1 MGDWIMHGSTG
12 LEYIGP
18 SGGDL
23 LFDCQNGR
31 HIILSFPDPGISRIR
46 IIDEAGENPSIMVGA
61 GFVKERL
68 AYTEFDFHI
77 TTTEYIL
84 NTGKIEITIS
94 KPDGG
99 IQWLDK
105 SGSCFLKARG
115 ISSVSCGNGSPLCFD
130 MNGNEH
136 FYGFG
141 FQRKVF
147 DAMGSRLTFT
157 KGYRWDE
164 ATVPFFMSTAGYGFF
179 SANTYDQTFDFTESK
194 KYLVS
199 NAGGDIDFFI
209 IHGPGFKEILDKYTD
224 LTGKP
229 VMVPKWSLG
238 LCYIAR
244 VFEDEQGLMDI
255 AARFR
260 SEGIPCDMLG
270 LEPGWEEGYY
280 SMKWIWSRERFPNP
294 GDMIK
299 RLHSMGYAIELWESG
314 DAPTEGYLDPDV
326 RKKWF
331 SGRVP
336 SSLGLGIDF
345 FKQDDPYPRCIT
357 STEMVTDPTVGI
369 FIKHDD
375 GHSPAETGN
384 IANTLY
390 SKTVFDEF
398 RRITGKRTIVIFH
411 SYNASISSQM
421 YPTAW
426 AGDFRLGNGALN
438 ASLSGHAMVTHDM
451 RNESPAGIHF
461 GFLTPYS
468 LIDSWATYR
477 EPWLFSEHNKEITR
491 VYSRLRSAL
500 FPYLYNALWQSH
512 TKGLPILRPMVLEFQ
527 GDPNTHL
534 LDGQFMLGDCLLV
547 GTSDESNPSIYLPC
561 GKWIDYWTRK
571 ITDSPGQNTGCSWP
585 ENAGGPLYVKSG
597 SIIPMMASADSSS
610 LSNSDLLFLDVY
622 PEGNSV
628 AEVYEDDGISF
639 DYEKNGFA
647 LTKVECLESDGIIN
661 ITVAKPSGAYD
672 GMPSSKA
679 LLLRVFSE
687 TYPLEVVNDRIRINE
702 FPSLDTLLGL
712 HESGWY
718 FDNRSNA
725 LYVKPHSCWKMTAS
739 GDVNEFFHNAKI
751 EWLALESVPV
761 EADIRIAAGTETIRR
776 GKAAKRIHLD
786 GGDLLLLAD
795 GESSI
800 CITAEIQDETG
811 LLADIGETTAIYR
824 VTGPAVFENGSMV
837 CESPLTGGRSSV
849 RLMSTEGTGFVV
861 VSVET
866 SGLPYESITIE
877 AVRGEFEVMLN
888 PPVRVRLNLGDNWLP
903 YYMFANVRIVH
914 EGRRVCSAFPEVHME
929 VIGNEDRDIVRSY
942 AAIVKRGIA
951 RFEKAI
957 LGSPTEPPDVMLR
970 FEAKGVDPVEISY
983 CLHPDHIDAKS

>member
-1 MGDWIMHGSTG
+1 MLSSSG
-12 LEYIGP
+12 LEYIET
-18 SGGDL
+18 SGGNL
-23 LFDCQNGR
+23 LFSGQNGR
-31 HIILSFPDPGISRIR
+31 RIILSFPDPGISRIR
-46 IIDEAGENPSIMVGA
+46 IIGETGESPSIMVDL
-61 GFVKERL
+61 GFVKEKL
-68 AYTEFDFHI
+68 AETAFDFSS
-77 TTTEYIL
+77 TASEYIL
-84 NTGKIEITIS
+84 KTGEIEITIG
-94 KPDGG
+94 KRDGSM
-99 IQWLDK
+99 QWLDK
-105 SGSCFLKARG
+105 SGSCFLKTPG
-115 ISSVSCGNGSPLCFD
+115 ISSVSSGSGNLLCFNMD
-130 MNGNEH
+130 DNEH

-147 DAMGSRLTFT
+147 DARGSRLTFT

-179 SANTYDQTFDFTESK
+179 SANTFDQTFDFTKSK

-199 NAGGDIDFFI
+199 NAGGNVDFFI

-244 VFEDEQGLMDI
+244 VFEDEHGLMDI

-270 LEPGWEEGYY
+270 LEPGWEESYY
-280 SMKWIWSRERFPNP
+280 SMKWIWSGERFPNP
-294 GDMIK
+294 GDMIE

-314 DAPTEGYLDPDV
+314 DAPTEGYLNPET
-326 RKKWF
+326 RRKWF
-331 SGRVP
+331 SERVP

-398 RRITGKRTIVIFH
+398 RRITGRRTIVIFH

-426 AGDFRLGNGALN
+426 AGDFKLGNGALN

-477 EPWLFSEHNKEITR
+477 EPWLFSKHNEEITR
-491 VYSRLRSAL
+491 FYSRLRSAL
-500 FPYLYNALWQSH
+500 FPYLYTALWQSH

-527 GDPNTHL
+527 NDPNTHL

-547 GTSDESNPSIYLPC
+547 GTPDESDPSIYLPR

-571 ITDSPGQNTGCSWP
+571 VMNGSGQNIGCSWP
-585 ENAGGPLYVKSG
+585 EIAGGPLYVKSG
-597 SIIPMMASADSSS
+597 SIIPMTVSADSSS
-610 LSNSDLLFLDVY
+610 LRNPDFLILDIY
-622 PEGNSV
+622 PEGRFV
-628 AEVYEDDGISF
+628 AEVYEDDGVSF
-639 DYEKNGFA
+639 DYENGGFT
-647 LTKVECLESDGIIN
+647 LTKVECHESDGFIN
-661 ITVAKPSGAYD
+661 ITAGKPSGSYA
-672 GMPSSKA
+672 GMPSSRA
-679 LLLRVFSE
+679 LLFRIFSE
-687 TYPLEVVNDRIRINE
+687 TYPIEVVDARIKLNE
-702 FPSLDTLLGL
+702 FPALDALLGF

-718 FDNRSNA
+718 FDNQSNA
-725 LYVKPHSCWKMTAS
+725 LYIKPHSCWKMSDPCACH
-739 GDVNEFFHNAKI
+739 EFFHNAKI
-751 EWLALESVPV
+751 EWLDVESPPV
-761 EADIRIAAGTETIRR
+761 EADIRITAGTETIRR
-776 GKAAKRIHLD
+776 GISAKRVQLD
-786 GGDLLLLAD
+786 GGDLLLFAD

-800 CITAEIQDETG
+800 DITAEIRDENG
-811 LLADIGETTAIYR
+811 LIADIGETTAVYR
-824 VTGPAVFENGSMV
+824 AIGPAIFENGSMV
-837 CESPLTGGRSSV
+837 CESALIDGRSSV
-849 RLMSTEGTGFVV
+849 RLLSTESTGCVM
-861 VSVET
+861 VSVEIR
-866 SGLPYESITIE
+866 GLQSESITIE
-877 AVRGEFEVMLN
+877 AVRGKFEVVLN
-888 PPVRVRLNLGDNWLP
+888 PPERVRLNLGDNWLP
-903 YYMFANVRIVH
+903 YYMFANIVIVH
-914 EGRRVCSAFPEVHME
+914 GGRRICSACPEVHMD
-929 VIGNEDRDIVRSY
+929 VIGNDDRDIARSY
-942 AAIVKRGIA
+942 TTIAKRGLG

-957 LGSPTEPPDVMLR
+957 LGSPTEPPDVVLR
-970 FEAKGVDPVEISY
+970 FSSKGVDPVEIVY
-983 CLHPDHIDAKS
+983 CLHPNHIDAKS